1 MTRFNYLDVVSTLG
15 LLSFDE
21 NGVLQGAYP
30 GSPTRNDIRIAVD
43 GVGSGYAMCAIDA
56 LGVPFFFSAKTVIE
70 SANRATNERMLITID
85 PASPDTDAYAE
96 IVISVPKAMPTKKP
110 GESLEPAADLC
121 PLIGFFTS
129 ADSVPPDQHDL
140 LNIIPFEDAFAHGR
154 RIFNLARM
162 TRDVK
167 TLFGTLCGVYPAG
180 SVSGDGLADALLA
193 DNDNPLVEA
202 LGAEQARKM
211 MLNQITTKQLVQQIS
226 VVEGPDDHYEL
237 TSKGRAIVEVF
248 LD

>member
-1 MTRFNYLDVVSTLG
+1 MT
-15 LLSFDE
+15 
-21 NGVLQGAYP
+21 Q
-30 GSPTRNDIRIAVD
+30 
-43 GVGSGYAMCAIDA
+43 
-56 LGVPFFFSAKTVIE
+56 
-70 SANRATNERMLITID
+70 
-85 PASPDTDAYAE
+85 
-96 IVISVPKAMPTKKP
+96 
-110 GESLEPAADLC
+110 
-121 PLIGFFTS
+121 
-129 ADSVPPDQHDL
+129 
-140 LNIIPFEDAFAHGR
+140 
-154 RIFNLARM
+154 
-162 TRDVK
+162 DVK

-226 VVEGPDDHYEL
+226 AVEGPDDHYEL